1 MADNIITI
9 SKGDDDD
16 TYTPSPTPLFTL
28 AATTTT
34 TTDEEEEKKN
44 RHRHDHHAG
53 SSSTTT
59 SQPKRWWK
67 VFSIAAIVTATSM
80 IIIKRS
86 LQLFRRR
93 RCPSSNSSPRRGK
106 GWRIID
112 GGCTLDL
119 NSSVMD
125 DAKWRQLVQEAESSA
140 SVDAIRALRHL
151 EPVMNIFL
159 RVFFSSNIRK
169 IDMHN
174 YNAEEVT
181 VSSVRALERLARI
194 GVLANLKELHLREN
208 TLTEG
213 AAQEIAETAQRGG
226 FRGIRKLLLYNNNF
240 GVQGVKNIAHAIQNG
255 AFENLEELHFY
266 DNSLDGD
273 GLKALYEAVSC
284 VDAFQNLKL
293 LHLRGDG
300 MANDSLKLLA
310 DAMANGALAQLER
323 LHLCLVG
330 VDVDGVQAL
339 ISAAENHG
347 SLANLA
353 ILDIGNNRNA
363 EAATVLGEAVVRGV
377 FPRLHTVYLKTTGIE
392 PRTWFELK
400 QQALQNNIDVM

>member
-1 MADNIITI
+1 
-9 SKGDDDD
+9 
-16 TYTPSPTPLFTL
+16 
-28 AATTTT
+28 
-34 TTDEEEEKKN
+34 
-44 RHRHDHHAG
+44 
-53 SSSTTT
+53 
-59 SQPKRWWK
+59 
-67 VFSIAAIVTATSM
+67 
-80 IIIKRS
+80 
-86 LQLFRRR
+86 
-93 RCPSSNSSPRRGK
+93 
-106 GWRIID
+106 
-112 GGCTLDL
+112 
-119 NSSVMD
+119 MD

-140 SVDAIRALRHL
+140 PVDAIRALRHL

-226 FRGIRKLLLYNNNF
+226 FRGITKLLLYNNNF

-330 VDVDGVQAL
+330 VNVNGVQAL

>member
-1 MADNIITI
+1 MPLGKERKRARYQSRKIVLV
-9 SKGDDDD
+9 SRSYYLGWAVRF
-16 TYTPSPTPLFTL
+16 SPNHCYLCFPRFVP
-28 AATTTT
+28 
-34 TTDEEEEKKN
+34 DSFPI
-44 RHRHDHHAG
+44 RSRFVSSFG
-53 SSSTTT
+53 SDALS
-59 SQPKRWWK
+59 
-67 VFSIAAIVTATSM
+67 
-80 IIIKRS
+80 
-86 LQLFRRR
+86 
-93 RCPSSNSSPRRGK
+93 
-106 GWRIID
+106 WRIMCRTYCCSD

-125 DAKWRQLVQEAESSA
+125 DAKWRQLVQEAERSA

-151 EPVMNIFL
+151 EPVINIF
-159 RVFFSSNIRK
+159 SNIRK

-174 YNAEEVT
+174 HNAEVT
-181 VSSVRALERLARI
+181 VSGVRALERLARI

-226 FRGIRKLLLYNNNF
+226 FRGITKLLLYNNNF
-240 GVQGVKNIAHAIQNG
+240 RVQGVKNIAHAIQNG

-273 GLKALYEAVSC
+273 GLKALYKAVSC

-392 PRTWFELK
+392 PRTWVELK

>member
-1 MADNIITI
+1 MI
-9 SKGDDDD
+9 SSKRHNDDDEQQQ
-16 TYTPSPTPLFTL
+16 LL
-28 AATTTT
+28 AATTASDEPPTT
-34 TTDEEEEKKN
+34 TTNKRWRNFVCRGGGGCLLFSKASFALLLGGGLIATSTILVV
-44 RHRHDHHAG
+44 RSLRRKIFHPPRAG
-53 SSSTTT
+53 GGNSSS
-59 SQPKRWWK
+59 S
-67 VFSIAAIVTATSM
+67 SSS
-80 IIIKRS
+80 S
-86 LQLFRRR
+86 LTR
-93 RCPSSNSSPRRGK
+93 PA

-151 EPVMNIFL
+151 EPVINIF
-159 RVFFSSNIRK
+159 SNIRK

-255 AFENLEELHFY
+255 AFVNLEELHFY

-330 VDVDGVQAL
+330 VDVNGVQAL

-353 ILDIGNNRNA
+353 ILDIAYNCNA
-363 EAATVLGEAVVRGV
+363 EAATVLGHAGVRGT
-377 FPRLHTVYLKTTGIE
+377 FPRLHSLYLNCNGIP
-392 PRTWFELK
+392 PRTWVELK
-400 QQALQNNIDVM
+400 QQALQNDIDVM